1 MRLVE
6 NWKRALNENFQIGTV
21 LKDLSKD
28 FDCIP
33 HDLLISN
40 LHAYGLSQNTI
51 AFFYS
56 CLKRR
61 EQRVKLDD
69 ILSSLDILI
78 SAVLPISILSRIIFK
93 IFVNDLLEVLKKS
106 NIYNIENENTILVA
120 SKKETLLE
128 NLKNEC
134 QLAVNWFRNNNV
146 IVRQDKF

>member
-1 MRLVE
+1 M
-6 NWKRALNENFQIGTV
+6 
-21 LKDLSKD
+21 
-28 FDCIP
+28 
-33 HDLLISN
+33 
-40 LHAYGLSQNTI
+40 
-51 AFFYS
+51 
-56 CLKRR
+56 
-61 EQRVKLDD
+61 
-69 ILSSLDILI
+69 DILI

-128 NLKNEC
+128 NLKNEF